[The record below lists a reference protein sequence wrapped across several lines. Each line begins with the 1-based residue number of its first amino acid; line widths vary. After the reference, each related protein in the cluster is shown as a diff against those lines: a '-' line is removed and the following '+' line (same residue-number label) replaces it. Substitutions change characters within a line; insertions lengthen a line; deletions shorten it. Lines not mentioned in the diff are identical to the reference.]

1 MRDRSSW
8 YKNLAKALRTAWPT
22 STGRRRPGR
31 LCVIE
36 LVLYLLEQL
45 APGEPARAGWAL
57 LGGYPFALH
66 RRDTPALRR
75 VLRIARHHLWALRR
89 PRVWE
94 RALEQYNTFPEELR
108 GYRVD
113 DPSLPPLRVA
123 SPVAEDRWDTYGKVL
138 ASEPSFHVRDALHLA
153 EPGHSYRFVQ
163 GKLHT
168 SVSLPG
174 HLPVLPSGRH
184 NLVTPARKQEITVSR
199 TELTE
204 TARWMDSHLKITDPR
219 KSWARRVQRLEFDVL
234 DDVGHSFV
242 ADRPLTIDGLLH
254 LVGMVGAGKSTLRDV
269 LSVCLAR
276 QKRKV
281 TIVVGDV
288 AEQLSIISLL
298 NALPG
303 IRAAPVLGASTRVRN
318 TQRMHRRLASR
329 GSGTLLTHKAED
341 FTYLS
346 TACPLDALRTAESV
360 TPLHPSEAPCTTLVP
375 VSSHLGEG
383 RDDGPADAEEDPA
396 KPQQAQGCPLWGG
409 CPRHHGAHKLV
420 DADIWVVNPAS
431 MVYGL
436 VPRHQN
442 RERAR
447 FLELATL
454 RSDLIIVDEA
464 DRVQM
469 QLDTMFV
476 PSATLVGRA
485 PDSWLDSLQTHTSQ
499 ELARLGRRQLSDI
512 DVARWSSS
520 LTLVI
525 AATNRIYSMLMR
537 HEKLSSWVQADYFST
552 WTVQQ
557 KLVDDWFRDKETQ
570 PADADEEPDIDAEDD
585 DDPEDDPDEA
595 GEPDFVAR
603 EREDERSRRYDT
615 VVNLLDTFRDDPL
628 GDRRPTDP
636 ELTDLIQLTQD
647 LLHTLDEAETHRHA
661 QKMLTRLAWR
671 KSTGDDELAVRT
683 LRLEFMLL
691 LGVLQ
696 HRLDV
701 LTDLWPLVEARLN
714 LEATDNQM
722 SRRPPADYSP
732 LVPESPMGNIL
743 GFQFLIEEDTGG
755 GVPEARSP
763 VLRYFRCAG
772 VGRSLLLDLHTMA
785 GPGDT
790 PPPHVMLMSGTSWA
804 GTAAG
809 AHVIAPVGAI
819 LKAPRK
825 EQLAIRR
832 TTFHK
837 LFLKGPD
844 GKPLHLSGVRPDR
857 RAKVLELMLDRLAHP
872 TDGRLFSALET
883 ELEAIRNPDR
893 ERLLLLVGS
902 YEEARVGAEFLN
914 ALPKWRGKVCRL
926 IADDVELE
934 VSYGGAAPDSPST
947 PADDEPMTLRRGD
960 VATFAETGAKILFAP
975 LLSVERGHN
984 ILNSVSQAAI
994 GSVFFL
1000 ARPHPRPHDIN
1011 LAVQGIN
1018 SWVTRYVRSN
1028 RFYAAAAEADDLD
1041 AAGRTFRRDA
1051 RVRWRHLLTRRMAWR
1066 SLNDTDKAAFTW
1078 DRIVVMWQVIGR
1090 LVRGGVPARV
1100 VFVDSQFAPL
1110 EAAGRGPDT
1119 YRSGLLASMLHV
1131 LRPYMTDDESIPL
1144 RDRQLVSALYKP
1156 LYEALEALQPYRPDS
1171 DHRAA

>member
-8 YKNLAKALRTAWPT
+8 YKSLAKALRTAWPT
-22 STGRRRPGR
+22 GTGKRRPSK

-57 LGGYPFALH
+57 LGGYPFALD
-66 RRDTPALRR
+66 REDNPARRR
-75 VLRIARHHLWALRR
+75 VLRIARHHLWSLRR

-94 RALEQYNTFPEELR
+94 RALDQYNGFPEELR

-113 DPSLPPLRVA
+113 DLSLPPQRVG
-123 SPVAEDRWDTYGKVL
+123 SPVAADRWETYAKVL
-138 ASEPSFHVRDALHLA
+138 AAEPSFHVREPLRLA
-153 EPGHSYRFVQ
+153 EPGRSYRFVQ

-168 SVSLPG
+168 SVSLPD

-184 NLVTPARKQEITVSR
+184 TMAASTDKERITVDRPSLVR
-199 TELTE
+199 
-204 TARWMDSHLKITDPR
+204 TARWMDDRLEITDPR
-219 KSWARRVQRLEFDVL
+219 KSWVRRVQRLEFDVL
-234 DDVGHSFV
+234 DPTGRSFV
-242 ADRPLTIDGLLH
+242 EDQPLTIDGLLH

-269 LSVCLAR
+269 LSVHLAR

-281 TIVVGDV
+281 TIVVGDI
-288 AEQLSIISLL
+288 AEQLAIMKLL
-298 NALPG
+298 DGLDG
-303 IRAAPVLGASTRVRN
+303 VEAAPVLGASTRVRN
-318 TQRMHRRLASR
+318 TQRMHRRLASQ
-329 GSGTLLTHKAED
+329 GSGTLLTHSAED

-346 TACPLDALRTAESV
+346 TACPLDALRTAEAV
-360 TPLHPSEAPCTTLVP
+360 TPLHPSEAPCTMLVP
-375 VSSHLGEG
+375 TGSHQEEAQAGK
-383 RDDGPADAEEDPA
+383 PVDAEEDPA
-396 KPQQAQGCPLWGG
+396 RPEQAQGCPLWGG
-409 CPRHHGAHKLV
+409 CPRQHGAHRLV

-431 MVYGL
+431 LVYGL

-476 PSATLVGRA
+476 PSATLVGTT
-485 PDSWLDSLQTHTSQ
+485 PDSWLDNLQTHTSQ
-499 ELARLGRRQLSDI
+499 ELARLGRRQLSDV

-520 LTLVI
+520 LTLVMT
-525 AATNRIYSMLMR
+525 ATNRIYSMLMR
-537 HEKLSSWVQADYFST
+537 HQKLSTWVQADYFST

-557 KLVDDWFRDKETQ
+557 KLVDDWFRDKEASAT
-570 PADADEEPDIDAEDD
+570 DSDEEPDPEPDED
-585 DDPEDDPDEA
+585 DDPEDDPDE
-595 GEPDFVAR
+595 DD
-603 EREDERSRRYDT
+603 ERSPVDPPHEDERSRRHDT
-615 VVNLLDTFRDDPL
+615 VVKLLDVFRDDPL

-636 ELTDLIQLTQD
+636 ELTELIQLTQD
-647 LLHTLDEAETHRHA
+647 LLHTLDEDETHRQA
-661 QKMLTRLAWR
+661 QKTLARLAWR
-671 KSTGDDELAVRT
+671 ESAGDDELTVRT
-683 LRLEFMLL
+683 LRLEFLLL

-714 LEATDNQM
+714 LEATDNQL

-743 GFQFLIEEDTGG
+743 GFQFLTEEDAGG
-755 GVPEARSP
+755 GVPETQSP

-825 EQLAIRR
+825 ERLGIRR

-872 TDGRLFSALET
+872 TDNNLFSAFEN

-902 YEEARVGAEFLN
+902 YEEARLGAEFLN
-914 ALPKWRGKVCRL
+914 AVPHWRGKVCRL

-934 VSYGGAAPDSPST
+934 VSYGGAALDLPSI
-947 PADDEPMTLRRGD
+947 PSDHGPMTLRRGD
-960 VATFAETGAKILFAP
+960 VASFAETGAKILFAP

-1018 SWVTRYVRSN
+1018 SWVTRYIRGE

-1041 AAGRTFRRDA
+1041 LAGRAFRREA

-1066 SLNDTDKAAFTW
+1066 SLSDQDKAAFTW

-1100 VFVDSQFAPL
+1100 VFVDSQFAPR
-1110 EAAGRGPDT
+1110 EAAGRGPDNH
-1119 YRSGLLASMLHV
+1119 RSGLLASMLHV
-1131 LRPYMTDDESIPL
+1131 LKPYMTGDATLPL
-1144 RDRQLVSALYKP
+1144 RDRQLVSALYEP
-1156 LYEALEALQPYRPDS
+1156 LYEALDALQPYCPDS
-1171 DHRAA
+1171 DHRSA